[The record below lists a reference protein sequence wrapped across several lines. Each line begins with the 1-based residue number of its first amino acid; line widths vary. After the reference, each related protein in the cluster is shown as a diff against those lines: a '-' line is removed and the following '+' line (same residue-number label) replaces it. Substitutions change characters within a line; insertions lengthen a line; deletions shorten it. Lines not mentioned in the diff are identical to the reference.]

1 MCCTTPVRQSGGV
14 SQELP
19 KNRNFITAQEE
30 NMAKDKKVSTVVR
43 RPAARADGALQLLFR
58 KIWAGIG
65 YIWKRPII
73 LSAVLLI
80 LAIFLFDLL
89 LKQTFVNY
97 LKCTYLLN
105 TQLGIPAFFCTGHD
119 VEFLGAS
126 IFKIPGLAQVIDP
139 PLEFSRK
146 VITWGILIFFAFV
159 SLYLTII
166 INNLKAVVKLLTFDK
181 AEWKKFIASL
191 RTWLLIFVSF
201 CLLFYFTVIR

>member
-1 MCCTTPVRQSGGV
+1 VT
-14 SQELP
+14 L
-19 KNRNFITAQEE
+19 ITAQEK
-30 NMAKDKKVSTVVR
+30 NMAKNKKASTVVR
-43 RPAARADGALQLLFR
+43 RLAARPNGALQLVFR
-58 KIWAGIG
+58 KIWAVIG
-65 YIWKRPII
+65 YLWNRPII

-97 LKCTYLLN
+97 LRCTYLLN
-105 TQLGIPAFFCTGHD
+105 NQLGVPAFFCTGHN

-139 PLEFSRK
+139 PLEFTRK
-146 VITWGILIFFAFV
+146 VIVWSILVFFAFV

-181 AEWKKFIASL
+181 HEWKKFIASL

-201 CLLFYFTVIR
+201 CLLFYFAVIR